1 MDANEAIRLRRS
13 VRSYTDQPVDEK
25 DISEIADAAEVDEN
39 TLSSLVTLKHRDI
52 VDLLKRS

>member
-1 MDANEAIRLRRS
+1 MQGVPLLILANKQDLPDAAS
-13 VRSYTDQPVDEK
+13 EK